1 MNHAG
6 PRLPSEPRHYE
17 RQANADLG
25 LYDHIKIK
33 KRKRRNASE
42 FSQPEIMLD
51 QLKLVVRLPPNGT
64 EKHVEHGFGRRNND
78 LIQLIRNRQESLQE
92 KNDKGH
98 FQGGLFRHLRPRAR
112 TGPLDG
118 CFEKTLFRSKKKLEP
133 DQNGLSQVDS

>member
-33 KRKRRNASE
+33 KRKRRNASQ

-51 QLKLVVRLPPNGT
+51 QLKLVAMLPANGT
-64 EKHVEHGFGRRNND
+64 EIEHAEFGRRNND
-78 LIQLIRNRQESLQE
+78 LIQLIRNRQKFLSMKLVQYV
-92 KNDKGH
+92 
-98 FQGGLFRHLRPRAR
+98 FQRGLF
-112 TGPLDG
+112 
-118 CFEKTLFRSKKKLEP
+118 
-133 DQNGLSQVDS
+133 